1 MKNFIFISPNFPTN
15 YWQFCKEL
23 KNNGLNVLG
32 IGDQPYD
39 ELKDELKASLT
50 EYFKVGNLEN
60 EDEVYRA
67 VAFFAY
73 KYGRIDWLESNNE
86 YWLEKDAALRTD
98 FHITSGFQTEDME
111 RIKYKS
117 KMKEYYKKA
126 GIPVAK
132 YHMVD
137 DKAGCLE
144 FIKEVGYPVIAKPD
158 NGVGASDTHK
168 ITGEENL
175 EKFLAKKASDVT
187 YIMEEF
193 IDAEIES
200 YDAVINSKG
209 EPLFETGNVTPFSVM
224 DIVNTGDNCR
234 YHIVKELAED
244 VREAGR
250 KTVKSFGVKSRF
262 VHFEFFRLLKDH
274 AGLGKKGDVVALE
287 VNMRPCGGFSPDMM
301 NYAHSTDV
309 YKIWADMIAF
319 DACTLESNEHAFC
332 AYAGRRDGKEFALSD
347 GEVMEQYASQM
358 KMRERIPEAL
368 SGAMGNQMYVARF
381 ETAEE
386 MEDFYKDVFK
396 TVEEEAPVEIKEEA
410 VKEET
415 SVAEVEVKEAAKEE
429 TPVAEVEVKE
439 AAKEETPVAEV
450 EVKEAAKEET
460 PVAEVEV
467 KEAAKEETPVAEVE
481 VKEAAKEETPV
492 AEVEV
497 KEAAKEETP
506 VAEVE
511 VKEAVKEEVPIKEK
525 KPAVKKTSTRKT
537 TARKTTTKTAT
548 KTTTKTTAKTTTKT
562 EPKVTTKKT
571 TETTKTVKTET
582 PKTTEAKASEA
593 KVEESKTVAK
603 KTGRGK
609 RK

>member
-50 EYFKVGNLEN
+50 EYFKVSNLEN

-98 FHITSGFQTEDME
+98 FHIVSGFQAEDME
-111 RIKYKS
+111 RIKFKS

-137 DKAGCLE
+137 DKAGCLA

-168 ITGEENL
+168 ITDEETL
-175 EKFLAKKASDVT
+175 DKFFETKNPEVA

-234 YHIVKELAED
+234 YHIVKELAAD

-250 KTVKSFGVKSRF
+250 KTVKSFGVKSRYI
-262 VHFEFFRLLKDH
+262 HFEFFRLLKDH
-274 AGLGKKGDVVALE
+274 AGMGKKGDVVALE

-301 NYAHSTDV
+301 NYANSTDV
-309 YKIWADMIAF
+309 YKIWADMIAY
-319 DACTLESNEHAFC
+319 DACTLESKEQAFC
-332 AYAGRRDGKEFALSD
+332 AYAGRRDGKDFAFSD
-347 GEVMEQYASQM
+347 EQIMEKYASQM

-386 MEDFYKDVFK
+386 MEAFYADVFK
-396 TVEEEAPVEIKEEA
+396 TVSEEAPVVEA
-410 VKEET
+410 PVVET
-415 SVAEVEVKEAAKEE
+415 PVVEAPAVEAPVAETVEEKAVEAKEE
-429 TPVAEVEVKE
+429 VVA
-439 AAKEETPVAEV
+439 
-450 EVKEAAKEET
+450 
-460 PVAEVEV
+460 
-467 KEAAKEETPVAEVE
+467 
-481 VKEAAKEETPV
+481 
-492 AEVEV
+492 
-497 KEAAKEETP
+497 
-506 VAEVE
+506 
-511 VKEAVKEEVPIKEK
+511 EK
-525 KPAVKKTSTRKT
+525 KPLAKKTTTRKT
-537 TARKTTTKTAT
+537 ATKKTAAKTTTKTAA
-548 KTTTKTTAKTTTKT
+548 KTTAKTTA
-562 EPKVTTKKT
+562 KKT
-571 TETTKTVKTET
+571 TTAKKEAKVEPVAEAKAEEPKAVSVKAEE
-582 PKTTEAKASEA
+582 PKTEAKAAEA
-593 KVEESKTVAK
+593 TAEVKPATAKATATAKTSAR
-603 KTGRGK
+603 KTSRGR